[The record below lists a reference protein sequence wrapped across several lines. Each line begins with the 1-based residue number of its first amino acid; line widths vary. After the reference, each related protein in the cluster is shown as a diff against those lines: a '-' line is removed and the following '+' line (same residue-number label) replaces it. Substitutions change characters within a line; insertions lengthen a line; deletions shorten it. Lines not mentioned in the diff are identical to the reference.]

1 MCTIWYMDYEETI
14 ETRAD
19 ARQAWAA
26 LAAVTT
32 LPQWTTSMTA
42 VEPLD
47 GPQLW
52 VGHRFRIR
60 QPGLP
65 VVVWQVSE
73 VDEGV
78 SFSWQM
84 RSPGVHTV
92 AYHRVSAL
100 ATGGS
105 RITIGIRQRG
115 IFAGLIAA
123 LTAAKT
129 RRYLALE
136 AAGLKA
142 AAEAATVS
150 GGGQ

>member
-1 MCTIWYMDYEETI
+1 MDYEQTI
-14 ETRAD
+14 DTSAD
-19 ARQAWAA
+19 AAQTWTA

-32 LPQWTTSMTA
+32 YPRWTASMTA

-47 GPQLW
+47 GPELR

-65 VVVWQVSE
+65 VVVWRVSE
-73 VDEGV
+73 VIEGQ
-78 SFSWQM
+78 SFSWET

-92 AYHRVSAL
+92 AYHRVAL
-100 ATGGS
+100 RPTGGT

-115 IFAGLIAA
+115 LLAGLIAA
-123 LTAAKT
+123 LTAGKT
-129 RRYLALE
+129 RHYLQLE

-142 AAEAATVS
+142 AAEAAPV
-150 GGGQ
+150 GGGTP